1 MMFRSIYLKTLYS
14 LRFQLLGWSLGIGFV
29 AFITMAFYNSFSQAG
44 TTEFLNSVP
53 DSLKSLVGSVDDFKT
68 IPGYIGQQI
77 FGPNGYILAII
88 AAVLMAITISA
99 NEEDD
104 RRLQTLLTLPVTR
117 SAVFCQK
124 WLAVVTAIGFITVV
138 FVLAIYAGLLAAG
151 QSADFGR
158 LIESSFAFFLMNT
171 AFATIAFA
179 VALFTGKKGLSILLA
194 TAYAGLC
201 LIISSLA
208 ASIESLKAIDKLSVL
223 HYYNNPLVM
232 QHGLK
237 VEHILVLSIIIIFI
251 STLAWW
257 RFRVRNIGT

>member
-1 MMFRSIYLKTLYS
+1 M
-14 LRFQLLGWSLGIGFV
+14 GFV
-29 AFITMAFYNSFSQAG
+29 AFITMVFYNSFSQAG

-77 FGPNGYILAII
+77 FGPNGYLLAVVAAILI
-88 AAVLMAITISA
+88 AFSVSA
-99 NEEDD
+99 SEEDD

-124 WLAVVTAIGFITVV
+124 WMAVITAVGIMCAV
-138 FVLAIYAGLLAAG
+138 FVASTYFGLLISG
-151 QSADFGR
+151 HSADFGR
-158 LIESSFAFFLMNT
+158 LMESTFAFFLLNT

-179 VALFTGKKGLSILLA
+179 LALFTGRKSISILFA
-194 TAYAGLC
+194 TAYTGLSFV
-201 LIISSLA
+201 ISSLA
-208 ASIESLKAIDKLSVL
+208 ASVAGLKTIDQLSVL

-232 QHGLK
+232 QYGLK
-237 VEHILVLSIIIIFI
+237 AEHILVLSGVTILVAAI
-251 STLAWW
+251 AWW